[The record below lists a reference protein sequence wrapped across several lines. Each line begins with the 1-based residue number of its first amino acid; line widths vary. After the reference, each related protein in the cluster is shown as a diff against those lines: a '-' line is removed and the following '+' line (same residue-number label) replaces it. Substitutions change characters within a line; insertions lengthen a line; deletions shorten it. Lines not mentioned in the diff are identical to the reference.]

1 MFYLLRDG
9 TTIVYVIKPEQ
20 VQAGTSLAALSDL
33 SHEAKHSSLVD
44 WKRLSVKDAG
54 EGWALYQ

>member
-1 MFYLLRDG
+1 MLYLLKDG
-9 TTIVYVIKPEQ
+9 TTTVYLLKAGVIP
-20 VQAGTSLAALSDL
+20 AGAKLDTLVPL
-33 SHEAKHSSLVD
+33 SHEAKHAKLLD